1 MEFLLLFMAV
11 IDMTLQVGLGA
22 EALPTACIR
31 AFVVLAMISLVVSIK
46 IRLINDIRG
55 PFDF

>member
-1 MEFLLLFMAV
+1 MAV

>member
-31 AFVVLAMISLVVSIK
+31 ALVVLAMISLVVSIK
-46 IRLINDIRG
+46 ITLIIETRD